1 MKKIPLAASLLALSS
16 FAWGDVGVSVAGL
29 QVVGK
34 EYQEEGSKEELRAF
48 NWSPGINV
56 ALLLKSDEKAIVG
69 FNKEKSTLSRFGD
82 DKGKDFLKVKR
93 RFSDRPFSF
102 GMEQESES
110 RKALMTTLESDA
122 LPASGAT
129 SITVVGEL
137 VLSLASKSELKKSE
151 KAAVKKGQKV
161 VVGGETFTIKE
172 AEKPEWGEGKLEIT
186 LESAVDLKSFRRV
199 VFYGADGKE
208 LESERGMW
216 SSMGMFGKKTYQ
228 TSYRFKVKPEELVMG
243 LEVWTDLEVVKVPI
257 DLKIGV
263 GL

>member
-1 MKKIPLAASLLALSS
+1 MKTFLLAGSLLALSS
-16 FAWGDVGVSVAGL
+16 FAWGEVGVSVAGV
-29 QVVGK
+29 QVVAK

-48 NWSPGINV
+48 NWSPGLNI
-56 ALLLKSDEKAIVG
+56 ALLLKSDDKAIVG
-69 FNKEKSTLSRFGD
+69 FDKEKSSLSRFGD
-82 DKGKDFLKVKR
+82 DKGQDFLKLEK
-93 RFSDRPFSF
+93 RFSDRAFSF

-129 SITVVGEL
+129 RITLAGEL

-151 KAAVKKGQKV
+151 KAAVKKGQKLV
-161 VVGGETFTIKE
+161 VAGETFTIKD

-186 LESAVDLKSFRRV
+186 LESSVDLKSFRRV

-243 LEVWTDLEVVKVPI
+243 LDVWTDLEVVKVPV